1 MKKSIINVF
10 NIIELIVQ
18 LNTNKSVNWNQKKV
32 PPKKFFLVFIQ
43 QSQKVVA

>member
-1 MKKSIINVF
+1 MKKSIINLF

-18 LNTNKSVNWNQKKV
+18 LNTNKSVNWNQKKE
-32 PPKKFFLVFIQ
+32 PPKKFFFVFIQ